1 MLYCHIHP
9 DRETGRSCT
18 RCGLPACPACLHD
31 AAVGA
36 HCTSCVI
43 AARGPASQ
51 QLKRKVRTVTTTLFP
66 ATKVLIALNA
76 VVFVLSQAKLQ
87 AFDNAHLGIA
97 AFFIE
102 RGDWWRIVT
111 SGFAHVN
118 LIHIGFNM
126 YALYALGQAMERQL
140 GSARFLGVYGVSLL
154 GGSLGAILFEPNAL
168 AVGASGAVFGLF
180 GAMAMAMRQRG
191 MSVMKSPLGP
201 TLLINFVLTFAIPG
215 IAIGGHIGGFIFG
228 GLAGGALLNPRKL
241 SDTKKQ
247 DAAVLAGLA
256 VLAVVLTLYFAKHGV
271 NGGRGLWPRNS

>member
-1 MLYCHIHP
+1 MPYCHIHP

-18 RCGLPACPACLHD
+18 RCGRPACPSCLHD

-36 HCTSCVI
+36 HCTSCVV

-51 QLKRKVRTVTTTLFP
+51 QLKRKVRTVTATLFP
-66 ATKVLIALNA
+66 VTKALIAINA
-76 VVFVLSQAKLQ
+76 VVFVLSQAKVK

-97 AFFIE
+97 AYFIQHGE
-102 RGDWWRIVT
+102 WWRIVT

-118 LIHIGFNM
+118 IIHIGFNM
-126 YALYALGQAMERQL
+126 YALYALGQTMERQL
-140 GSARFLGVYGVSLL
+140 GSGRFLAVYAVSLL

-228 GLAGGALLNPRKL
+228 GLAGGALLHPGRVGDNKV
-241 SDTKKQ
+241 Q
-247 DAAVLAGLA
+247 DAAVLAGMG
-256 VLAVVLTLYFAKHGV
+256 VLAVVATLYFAKHGL